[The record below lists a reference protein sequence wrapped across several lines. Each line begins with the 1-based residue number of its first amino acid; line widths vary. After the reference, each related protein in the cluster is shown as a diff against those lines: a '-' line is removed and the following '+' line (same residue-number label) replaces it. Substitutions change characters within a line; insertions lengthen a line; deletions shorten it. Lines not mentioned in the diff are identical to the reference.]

1 MNNLENLK
9 LRHDLKKISNNTK
22 KVVNEIVLQQNNNF
36 IDIDVQKKI
45 KAKKNIIFKRN
56 LKLTKAK
63 SELRN
68 FFNPI
73 YTSEGD
79 FRGYDSEGKGGDAII
94 YDGKFVTGANQKQI
108 LDNGGEFLSDLSG
121 LKRWKFMDSGWGHFQ
136 MEKMNNQLNPYSVN
150 QNALGLSYPGGN
162 NPKTYGNDADYS
174 VIPEDLSEYPA
185 IGHDRRY
192 DNLGI
197 EGASGL
203 FKDPRAIG
211 ADYIFIKE
219 ELTIALNPYLPIKT
233 RVFAGGFGVV
243 LGFCALP
250 KTIKALIEPNGLEKI
265 KENFEISNRG
275 VSNKPN

>member
-1 MNNLENLK
+1 MNKLESLK

-22 KVVNEIVLQQNNNF
+22 KVVNEVLVQEKNNLK
-36 IDIDVQKKI
+36 DIDLKQKI
-45 KAKKNIIFKRN
+45 RLKKNTSLKRS
-56 LKLTKAK
+56 LKLAKAK
-63 SELRN
+63 SDLRT

-73 YTSEGD
+73 YTSEGN

-94 YDGKFVTGANQKQI
+94 YDGEFTTGANQKKI
-108 LDNGGEFLSDLSG
+108 LGNGGEFLNDLSG
-121 LKRWKFMDSGWGHFQ
+121 LKRWKFMDNGWGHFQ
-136 MEKMNNQLNPYSVN
+136 TEKMNNQLDPYSVN
-150 QNALGLSYPGGN
+150 QNALGLSYPGGD
-162 NPKTYGNDADYS
+162 NPRTYGNDADYS
-174 VIPEDLSEYPA
+174 FIPENLSEYPA

-219 ELTIALNPYLPIKT
+219 ELTIALNPFLPIKT
-233 RVFAGGFGVV
+233 RVFAGSFGVI

-250 KTIKALIEPNGLEKI
+250 KTIKALIEPNGLDKI
-265 KENFEISNRG
+265 KEDFEISNRG